1 MWRMMEPWIRTG
13 DDSHLRGPIR
23 IAAKDVLA
31 YNRMAESVGSAIPIL
46 QAVNRTFRLALDSG
60 HAEVFLPALPGIL
73 ADLNGVKL
81 KPDGG
86 D

>member
-1 MWRMMEPWIRTG
+1 MMEPWIRTG

-31 YNRMAESVGSAIPIL
+31 YNCMAESVGSAIPIL
-46 QAVNRTFRLALDSG
+46 QAVNRTFRLTLDSG
-60 HAEVFLPALPGIL
+60 HAEVFLPALHGIL

-81 KPDGG
+81 KPDRE